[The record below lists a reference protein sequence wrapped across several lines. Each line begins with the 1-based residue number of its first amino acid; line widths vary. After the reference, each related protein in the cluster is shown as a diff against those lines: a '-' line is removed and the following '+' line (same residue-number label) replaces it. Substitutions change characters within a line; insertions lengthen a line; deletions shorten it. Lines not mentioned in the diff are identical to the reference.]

1 MIVIVYAY
9 VETGSLLKAFETVQ
23 CKGGNFSCSEG
34 VVSAYKK
41 NLENGFLLANRC
53 LGGLL
58 GHFMFIVL
66 PLTLSKDRP
75 RTLLLCLKCF
85 LLPDSL

>member
-1 MIVIVYAY
+1 MRVYAC
-9 VETGSLLKAFETVQ
+9 VAPWSLIKAFETVQ

-53 LGGLL
+53 LGRVFCTFW
-58 GHFMFIVL
+58 HS
-66 PLTLSKDRP
+66 PY
-75 RTLLLCLKCF
+75 
-85 LLPDSL
+85 